1 MAYIVLVL
9 TLEVSRLGY
18 DPGYTKANVSYEANI
33 LLKELAK
40 EKTRSTGTRQ
50 YVYDIID
57 DLLKERYPS
66 RFRSC

>member
-1 MAYIVLVL
+1 MYIVLVPI
-9 TLEVSRLGY
+9 LEVSRLGY

-33 LLKELAK
+33 LLKDLAK
-40 EKTRSTGTRQ
+40 EKTKATGTRQ

-57 DLLKERYPS
+57 DLLKEKYPS